1 MNFSLL
7 RERAKSVLS
16 AVRAAL
22 PLAKVLTISASGF
35 AVASWLERHPYAL
48 EWRLN
53 RNLLNTPYAEIPSA
67 KFSELQP
74 ILDEGEKP
82 FERPDLEKDLVRTM
96 KNCLKKRKVL
106 IVGGAG
112 GIGKS
117 VFWENFLST
126 RPLIPADNN
135 VVAAASP
142 SAHATSAAAWTGLE
156 GPTRVIDLLK
166 CKDLSAFEETVI
178 SVFHPTPFLPNI
190 CLLPEPT
197 FKSTLE
203 LLEKVLPSLS
213 AKGVTLLVYL
223 EDVNRIHTYSSPKAD
238 DASGPD
244 NTIITFFNTLSRG
257 GALVVGNSSVV
268 LSYAKFKRYSHAGLR
283 TQRYFFPALSSD
295 DPQLVLF
302 AESGGRLWDL
312 TKVRPSS
319 SSSCKI
325 VSVVDKI
332 GVWNGNVIMLCNAA
346 THDDGPFLLEIKDRV
361 SKSLCSLAM
370 DRKHSDLVDTDC
382 EKNEMRVLALRR
394 ELLQL
399 LLDNNGKVRVSSLP
413 AETTRFRV
421 HEQLTAL
428 DLVSFRTEYDP
439 VDQMDVEYVVPYH
452 PVVLT
457 IFSEKMAERKA
468 WFQWW

>member
-1 MNFSLL
+1 V
-7 RERAKSVLS
+7 KSVLS

-22 PLAKVLTISASGF
+22 PLAKVLTISAIGF
-35 AVASWLERHPYAL
+35 AVASWLERHPCAL

-82 FERPDLEKDLVRTM
+82 FERPDLERDLVRTM
-96 KNCLKKRKVL
+96 KTCHGVREIL

-126 RPLIPADNN
+126 RPLTPADNK

-166 CKDLSAFEETVI
+166 CEDLSAFRETVI

-268 LSYAKFKRYSHAGLR
+268 LSYAKFEKYSHTGMR
-283 TQRYFFPALSSD
+283 TQRFFFPALSSD

-302 AESGGRLWDL
+302 AESGGRLWDF
-312 TKVRPSS
+312 TKVRPPSS
-319 SSSCKI
+319 SSI
-325 VSVVDKI
+325 SVVDKI
-332 GVWNGNVIMLCNAA
+332 DVWNGNVIMLRKAA
-346 THDDGPFLLEIKDRV
+346 ISADGPFLLKIKDRV

-382 EKNEMRVLALRR
+382 EENKTRVLALRR

-421 HEQLTAL
+421 HEQLAAL

-439 VDQMDVEYVVPYH
+439 VDQMDVDYVVPYH
-452 PVVLT
+452 PVVLK